1 MDHIGNRAVHDVDCY
16 FYYYDYADGRYDAG
30 VFVDDVNDCG
40 FDVQLN
46 YHDVVHYHHDDY
58 GDTND
63 QNWDHETA
71 LPVDG
76 LCDFIFYES
85 FYLKLL
91 PVGWTDPGLDHFLAV
106 GKQMSVTGIG
116 ASFSPA

>member
-16 FYYYDYADGRYDAG
+16 FNYYDCADGRYDAG
-30 VFVDDVNDCG
+30 VFVDDVDDCG

-63 QNWDHETA
+63 RNYDHETNDQLFTDVGQDAFKNAIGSMQHQGVSHFGILNAYGIHTTSTKFADCLNA
-71 LPVDG
+71 L
-76 LCDFIFYES
+76 
-85 FYLKLL
+85 K
-91 PVGWTDPGLDHFLAV
+91 
-106 GKQMSVTGIG
+106 
-116 ASFSPA
+116 